1 MLVKRKATLYIS
13 FCHEKFLK
21 QCNCLLLFVYVLF
34 FALCVYDCFVLCVYV
49 CFVLFLFCS
58 CFVFFNIFFGY
69 HEFLFFKN
77 ILKKSLSS
85 PIEFTVLSLFGS
97 RKNEKVVRSESLTH
111 IVTSKREVPEYLKY
125 KLISNELT
133 KTNVTLI
140 DIFTCLITNINC
152 KFTKLSQY

>member
-1 MLVKRKATLYIS
+1 MFY
-13 FCHEKFLK
+13 FL
-21 QCNCLLLFVYVLF
+21 
-34 FALCVYDCFVLCVYV
+34 LCVCMTALFCVCMCALFCFCFVL
-49 CFVLFLFCS
+49 VLF
-58 CFVFFNIFFGY
+58 FFNIFFGY